1 MKKSTKHCLWL
12 LALLPALVNAEVY
25 QWTDPQGRRHYADH
39 GNENAKVLSIDPG
52 VAYYQVEKVFDGDTI
67 LLSDGQKVR
76 FLGINTPEVAGR
88 SKSAEIGGEQA
99 KAWLKDKLE
108 HRKVFLQGDVEK
120 QDKYQRTLA
129 YVFTEDKEH
138 INVELVKR
146 GLATVNIYPPNLKY
160 LEPLLAAQHIAE
172 QAKLGIWAYEAYA
185 PLAVELLDE
194 NNYQGWKRITGHIRA
209 VKKTA
214 KHSYLQLSD
223 TVSISVE
230 PISADLFPPLETY
243 VGKDVEVRG
252 WVKRSKQRF
261 AVQVRHPADIVLR

>member
-12 LALLPALVNAEVY
+12 LAILPALLSAEVY

-52 VAYYQVEKVFDGDTI
+52 VAFYRVEKVFDGDTI

-88 SKSAEIGGEQA
+88 NKSAEAGGEQA
-99 KAWLKDKLE
+99 KAWLKQKLE
-108 HRKVFLQGDVEK
+108 HQKVFLQGDVEK

-138 INVELVKR
+138 INLELVKR
-146 GLATVNIYPPNLKY
+146 GLATVNIFPPNFKY
-160 LEPLLAAQHIAE
+160 LDSLLSAQRSAE
-172 QAKLGIWAYEAYA
+172 QARLGIWGEQAYT
-185 PLAVELLDE
+185 PLAAELLDE
-194 NNYQGWKRITGHIRA
+194 NNYQGWKRLTGRIRA
-209 VKKTA
+209 LKNTA
-214 KHSYLQLSD
+214 KHSYLQFSD
-223 TVSISVE
+223 AVSISVE
-230 PISADLFPPLETY
+230 PISAGLFPPLETY

-252 WVKRSKQRF
+252 WVRRSKQRF